1 MVLNVNPSVRPA
13 RPEPVEGPAGL
24 SSFLRAGTVLL
35 LGLCAASSKTPT
47 VEAPAD
53 QAIEALLPTVEASLR
68 RGQSRESMAAYAT
81 RVDWVGR
88 LLWAWSNIEDQTAWE
103 AFHTLAIQDPPIAWG
118 YAGMARVYLR
128 WKIWDQAE
136 ATVTRA
142 LALSPSVAEFWVL
155 KGDVA
160 RARGSLDA
168 ADAAYRQALKL
179 YATPFAE
186 DGLGLLSLGALR
198 PDEARAHFQAAIAI
212 WPEDFVA
219 GRGLA
224 DLALSAQDWRGAL
237 TQLERLEKLAPQDLP
252 LRLEAIEL
260 RKKLGD
266 SVVADAEAAVKLGAH
281 DPALL
286 KLLLAGYQGA
296 GRTDDELRLLREL
309 DLSGAIDASGY
320 RRLGDIEAASG
331 REVEALEDYRKATI
345 LAPKDVEV
353 LRAHAHLLVR
363 RGKYVE
369 AIEDSRQ
376 LQAMGQEPGEELD
389 QVVKVAALAPKPIT
403 GKDIGAINSALG
415 AALHKLYQA
424 LLDDKP
430 ALAGTLKLQVTVGS
444 DGRAT
449 LAEYKENSVG
459 SPELAAN
466 LYWNARD
473 ARYPHTPAR
482 YVFTFSLQPQ
492 PR

>member
-1 MVLNVNPSVRPA
+1 V
-13 RPEPVEGPAGL
+13 PV
-24 SSFLRAGTVLL
+24 FLRVGTVLL

-53 QAIEALLPTVEASLR
+53 QAIEAALPAIEASVR
-68 RGQSRESMAAYAT
+68 RGQSREPMATYAT
-81 RVDWVGR
+81 RVDWNGR
-88 LLWAWSNIEDQTAWE
+88 FFWAWSNLEDQTAWE
-103 AFHTLAIQDPPIAWG
+103 AFHTLAIQDPPLPWG

-128 WKIWDQAE
+128 WKIPDQAE

-142 LALSPSVAEFWVL
+142 LALNPSVAEFWVL

-160 RARGSLDA
+160 RVQRNLDA

-186 DGLGLLSLGALR
+186 DGLGLLSLGAMR
-198 PDEARAHFQAAIAI
+198 PDEARTHFQSAIAL

-237 TQLERLEKLAPQDLP
+237 IQLERLEKLGPQDLP

-266 SVVADAEAAVKLGAH
+266 SEGVVADAEAAVKLGAH

-286 KLLLAGYQGA
+286 KLLLAGYQGT
-296 GRTDDELRLLREL
+296 GRADDELRLLREL

-320 RRLGDIEAASG
+320 RRLGDIEAANG
-331 REVEALEDYRKATI
+331 REVEAVEDYRKAII
-345 LAPKDVEV
+345 LAPKDADV

-369 AIEDSRQ
+369 AIEDARQ
-376 LQAMGQEPGEELD
+376 LQALGQEPGEELD
-389 QVVKVAALAPKPIT
+389 QVIKVAALAPKPIT
-403 GKDIGAINSALG
+403 GKDIGVINGALS

-430 ALAGTLKLQVTVGS
+430 TLAGTLKLQVTVGA

-449 LAEYKENSVG
+449 LAEYKENTVA

-473 ARYPHTPAR
+473 ARYPRTAAR

-492 PR
+492 PH